1 MVLSKV
7 AELKQRTGYM
17 AGVVAVE
24 GEKKS
29 AIIERTL
36 SENRYL
42 KAKQPGSFQ
51 KHPN

>member
-7 AELKQRTGYM
+7 AELKQRTGYI

-29 AIIERTL
+29 ASIERTL
-36 SENRYL
+36 LENGYPE
-42 KAKQPGSFQ
+42 AKQPGSFL
-51 KHPN
+51 KYPN

>member
-7 AELKQRTGYM
+7 AELKQRTGCM

-29 AIIERTL
+29 AIIVRTL
-36 SENRYL
+36 LENRYL